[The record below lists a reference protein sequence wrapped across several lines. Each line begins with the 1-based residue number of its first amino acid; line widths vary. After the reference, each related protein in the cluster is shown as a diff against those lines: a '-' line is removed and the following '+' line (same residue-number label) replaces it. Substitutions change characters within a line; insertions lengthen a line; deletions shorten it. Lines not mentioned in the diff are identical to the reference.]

1 MTRTEALQEACRKNL
16 EGRDAGLWAAQ
27 HWHGDEWRVV
37 RLITS
42 GIGRRAGDQREAAS
56 ARPAERPENRQPPR
70 NVPSSAR

>member
-1 MTRTEALQEACRKNL
+1 MTRRDALREAGQKNL

-42 GIGRRAGDQREAAS
+42 GIGRRAGDQSAAAS
-56 ARPAERPENRQPPR
+56 ARPAARPENMQPPR